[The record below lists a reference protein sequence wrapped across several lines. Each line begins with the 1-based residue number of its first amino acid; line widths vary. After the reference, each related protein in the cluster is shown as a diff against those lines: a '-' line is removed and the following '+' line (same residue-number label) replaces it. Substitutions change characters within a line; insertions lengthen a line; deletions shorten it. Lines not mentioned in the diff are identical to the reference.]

1 MRIADN
7 SWIINRPIA
16 HRGLHGGDIP
26 ENSKAA
32 YQNAID
38 NGYPIEMDIQLTFD
52 GKLVCFHDDYM
63 VRMTGVDAFVWDKT
77 LEEIR
82 GMRLANTEEGIMTF
96 EEFLS
101 FVSGRVPL
109 MIEIKTTARY
119 KEVAEKTV
127 KALKDYQGEF
137 AVQSFDPRIMKVVRE
152 LRPDIIRGQLIC
164 RKRHENVARIKDF
177 LLRNGLLNFLSK
189 PDFINMNVDCLPVP
203 KRIKGNRTVLSWTI
217 RNEADKEKA
226 EKYADNC
233 IFEHIRI

>member
-16 HRGLHGGDIP
+16 HRGLHGGEIP

-52 GKLVCFHDDYM
+52 GKLVCFHDDNM
-63 VRMTGVDAFVWDKT
+63 ARMTGVNSFVWDKT

-96 EEFLS
+96 GEFLS
-101 FVSGRVPL
+101 FVDGRVPL

-127 KALKDYQGEF
+127 EALKDYKGEF
-137 AVQSFDPRIMKVVRE
+137 AVQSF
-152 LRPDIIRGQLIC
+152 
-164 RKRHENVARIKDF
+164 
-177 LLRNGLLNFLSK
+177 
-189 PDFINMNVDCLPVP
+189 
-203 KRIKGNRTVLSWTI
+203 
-217 RNEADKEKA
+217 
-226 EKYADNC
+226 
-233 IFEHIRI
+233 